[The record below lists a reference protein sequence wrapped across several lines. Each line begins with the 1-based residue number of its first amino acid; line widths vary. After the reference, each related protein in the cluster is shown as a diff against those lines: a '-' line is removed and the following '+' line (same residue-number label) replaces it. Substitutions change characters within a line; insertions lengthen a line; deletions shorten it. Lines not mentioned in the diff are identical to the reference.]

1 MALSILRNGDTIR
14 GLSPEV
20 MNSKPYRSRFLL
32 CCLLIVAAWAISAQG
47 QSGRRQP
54 KAPPAAPIPTPT
66 PEPTPEP
73 KKEKAPDLGFIVAS
87 DSGSAFENFPLA
99 YYDAA
104 MYGCADRL
112 RSGSSAS
119 VTVSQGTMHR
129 GEAIKKAKA
138 ETTTYVV
145 LLRLVLDEM
154 YARSY
159 DDLELDYV
167 VFAPKTAKV
176 VTSGRTYLNINRRGP
191 IIVGPTSRGPLY
203 REQLVRRAG
212 EDAGSKI
219 LKKMNLDVPVIRSTV
234 N

>member
-1 MALSILRNGDTIR
+1 
-14 GLSPEV
+14 
-20 MNSKPYRSRFLL
+20 
-32 CCLLIVAAWAISAQG
+32 
-47 QSGRRQP
+47 
-54 KAPPAAPIPTPT
+54 
-66 PEPTPEP
+66 
-73 KKEKAPDLGFIVAS
+73 
-87 DSGSAFENFPLA
+87 
-99 YYDAA
+99 

-112 RSGSSAS
+112 RSGSSAN

-176 VTSGRTYLNINRRGP
+176 VTSGRTYLSINRQGP
-191 IIVGPTSRGPLY
+191 IIVGPTSRGSSGSLY
-203 REQLVRRAG
+203 RVQLVKRAG

-219 LKKMNLDVPVIRSTV
+219 LKAMNLDVVVPKASV

>member
-1 MALSILRNGDTIR
+1 M
-14 GLSPEV
+14 
-20 MNSKPYRSRFLL
+20 
-32 CCLLIVAAWAISAQG
+32 SAQG

-66 PEPTPEP
+66 PEPTPAP
-73 KKEKAPDLGFIVAS
+73 KKEKQSDLGFIVAS
-87 DSGSAFENFPLA
+87 DSGSAFDNFPLG

-104 MYGCADRL
+104 MFGCADRL
-112 RSGSSAS
+112 RSGSSAD
-119 VTVSQGTMHR
+119 VTVSQGTMNR

-191 IIVGPTSRGPLY
+191 VVVGPTSRGPSGPLY
-203 REQLVRRAG
+203 RQQLVKHAG
-212 EDAGSKI
+212 EDAGTKI
-219 LKKMNLDVPVIRSTV
+219 LKAMNLDIVVPRSSV